1 MFVIMVDLP
10 VPRYALN
17 SLNWQKKAQ
26 SPTGTKNISQVGAP
40 GPATLWQLPFLQL
53 APGLTSGY

>member
-1 MFVIMVDLP
+1 MMNTLIWQVLGFSVMFVIMVDLP

-40 GPATLWQLPFLQL
+40 GPATL
-53 APGLTSGY
+53 